1 MNATTNIPVFFATDD
16 NYAPFLGVAI
26 HSLTENLAHDSVCT
40 INVLTAGLSAY
51 NRSALRRSVKGRS
64 TINFIDVSDKVKAL
78 ANKLHLR
85 DYYTKATYYRFFIAD
100 LFPEYDKALY
110 LDCDIVITGDVTE
123 LYNTPLG
130 GKLVGAIQDELIQ
143 KVNIFGKY
151 SENVLNIPRTK
162 YFNAG
167 VLVMNLAEFR
177 RRHIEEEFVN
187 LLGIRK
193 FDVAQDKDYHNTLC
207 YGSTVPV
214 GIEWNKNPFINPAYD
229 HSKTPKLVHYKINWR
244 PWHHRGI
251 MYEDIFWSYA
261 ERNVYFRR
269 IKKVLRNYSDEEKLR
284 DKKGY
289 DNLVLLAARQSI
301 NAKVTYIKERA

>member
-1 MNATTNIPVFFATDD
+1 MYTTNIPVFFATDD

-26 HSLTENLAHDSVCT
+26 HSLTENLSKDSVCT

-78 ANKLHLR
+78 ADKLHLR

-110 LDCDIVITGDVTE
+110 LDCDIVITGDVTD

-167 VLVMNLAEFR
+167 VLVMNLKAMREMDF
-177 RRHIEEEFVN
+177 EKV
-187 LLGIRK
+187 
-193 FDVAQDKDYHNTLC
+193 
-207 YGSTVPV
+207 
-214 GIEWNKNPFINPAYD
+214 FIN
-229 HSKTPKLVHYKINWR
+229 LVGAVKFATHL
-244 PWHHRGI
+244 
-251 MYEDIFWSYA
+251 DS
-261 ERNVYFRR
+261 
-269 IKKVLRNYSDEEKLR
+269 
-284 DKKGY
+284 
-289 DNLVLLAARQSI
+289 
-301 NAKVTYIKERA
+301 